1 MAIDRVVHLDD
12 LVNSVPE
19 HLVKAAENKGLSKAQ
34 RVRDY
39 LSENPS
45 ATNMDVMEA
54 LKDFKV
60 SSADVSQ
67 VRMRLKAYVPV
78 KKNRVIATTSVPKTN
93 ANSNIQLSEL
103 EAGVAFVKAAGSI
116 MRAKHL
122 LIIIEQIKAS

>member
-1 MAIDRVVHLDD
+1 MDRVVHLDD

-34 RVRDY
+34 RIRDY

-78 KKNRVIATTSVPKTN
+78 KKNRVIATSTPKTN
-93 ANSNIQLSEL
+93 ANFIQLAEL

>member
-1 MAIDRVVHLDD
+1 MDRVVHLDD

-67 VRMRLKAYVPV
+67 VRMRIKAYVPV
-78 KKNRVIATTSVPKTN
+78 KKNRVIATSTPKTN
-93 ANSNIQLSEL
+93 ANSNIQLTEL

>member
-1 MAIDRVVHLDD
+1 MDRVVHLDD

-67 VRMRLKAYVPV
+67 VRMRIKAYVPV
-78 KKNRVIATTSVPKTN
+78 KKNRVIATSTPKTN
-93 ANSNIQLSEL
+93 ANSIQLTEL